1 MSIEADFTPPSVSTE
16 AASDP
21 QETSFPLSTH
31 LNIVFSAYEDRM
43 LVHSRRVNREPVNV
57 LLTRRMTIIVL
68 AQLLAHLP
76 ELSGLDKTPAQYWQ
90 EVLQM
95 AHQTALESGR
105 NAQEEE
111 TEQGDATAVGGP
123 GTADSGGAPDAG
135 GAGGAVGDM
144 DGAGHSDTGVAAG
157 AGAGA
162 AARVAVGDTA
172 AGHAKDSEASSLP
185 ESESETQEFSAQP
198 RKLEGAIY
206 LATSLT
212 MLPQEGQLIM
222 ALTGLPMP
230 CAMTE
235 PCEREP
241 LFAIPLQVEH
251 VHQLIQLLIDRAREA
266 DWHLPLNLPWLESP
280 SDAPA
285 TTLGLLH

>member
-1 MSIEADFTPPSVSTE
+1 MSIEADFTPPPPAPAQEQE
-16 AASDP
+16 A
-21 QETSFPLSTH
+21 TFPLSTS
-31 LNIVFSAYEDRM
+31 LNIVFSAYEDR
-43 LVHSRRVNREPVNV
+43 LVLRSRRVNRDPVNV
-57 LLTRRMTIIVL
+57 LMTRRMTIIVL
-68 AQLLAHLP
+68 AQLLANLP

-105 NAQEEE
+105 TVRPGDSAKAKAEAEGGEAPPAARGEEE
-111 TEQGDATAVGGP
+111 
-123 GTADSGGAPDAG
+123 
-135 GAGGAVGDM
+135 
-144 DGAGHSDTGVAAG
+144 
-157 AGAGA
+157 A
-162 AARVAVGDTA
+162 AAKKPG
-172 AGHAKDSEASSLP
+172 
-185 ESESETQEFSAQP
+185 
-198 RKLEGAIY
+198 KLEGAIY

-212 MLPQEGQLIM
+212 MQRKGEQLIM

-241 LFAIPLQVEH
+241 LFAIPLQVEN
-251 VHQLIQLLIDRAREA
+251 VHQLIQLVIDKAQEA

>member
-1 MSIEADFTPPSVSTE
+1 MSIEADFTPPGVPAPAEPDAGE
-16 AASDP
+16 A
-21 QETSFPLSTH
+21 TFPLSTS
-31 LNIVFSAYEDRM
+31 LNIVFSAYEDR
-43 LVHSRRVNREPVNV
+43 LVLRSRRVNRDPVNV

-68 AQLLAHLP
+68 AQLLANLP

-105 NAQEEE
+105 A
-111 TEQGDATAVGGP
+111 AH
-123 GTADSGGAPDAG
+123 AG
-135 GAGGAVGDM
+135 GRE
-144 DGAGHSDTGVAAG
+144 GAGQAPEAG
-157 AGAGA
+157 AKP
-162 AARVAVGDTA
+162 
-172 AGHAKDSEASSLP
+172 AKP
-185 ESESETQEFSAQP
+185 G
-198 RKLEGAIY
+198 KLEGAIY

-212 MLPQEGQLIM
+212 MQMKDGQLIM

-230 CAMTE
+230 CAMTQ

-241 LFAIPLQVEH
+241 LFAMPLQAEH
-251 VHQLIQLLIDRAREA
+251 VHQLIQLIIDKAREA
-266 DWHLPLNLPWLESP
+266 DWHLPLTLPWLESP

>member
-1 MSIEADFTPPSVSTE
+1 MSIEADFTPPAVPEPSAEDSGE
-16 AASDP
+16 A
-21 QETSFPLSTH
+21 SFPLSTS
-31 LNIVFSAYEDRM
+31 LNIVFSAYEDR
-43 LVHSRRVNREPVNV
+43 LVLRSRRVNRDPVNV
-57 LLTRRMTIIVL
+57 LMTRRMTIIVL
-68 AQLLAHLP
+68 AQLLANLP

-105 NAQEEE
+105 SAKPDEQEQGSAAASATEEE
-111 TEQGDATAVGGP
+111 
-123 GTADSGGAPDAG
+123 AP
-135 GAGGAVGDM
+135 
-144 DGAGHSDTGVAAG
+144 
-157 AGAGA
+157 
-162 AARVAVGDTA
+162 
-172 AGHAKDSEASSLP
+172 
-185 ESESETQEFSAQP
+185 ET
-198 RKLEGAIY
+198 EGARERGKLDGDIY

-212 MLPQEGQLIM
+212 MQLKDEQLIM
-222 ALTGLPMP
+222 ALSGLPMP

-251 VHQLIQLLIDRAREA
+251 VHQLIQLLIDKAHEA
-266 DWHLPLNLPWLESP
+266 DWHLPLNLPWLDSP